1 MQARRFYLDTQT
13 RQFVGG
19 FDRSFPASSTSFFQE
34 DVEDIELYFLE
45 PTGDFSAP
53 YRGLD
58 YSGNTVKLAVGLT
71 APAALQTSWT
81 SLSTSIAASVST
93 LVGGGNGANE
103 VQRVSFSGRQP
114 ASGGFA
120 LTIPTRTLGEDTL
133 ESVTGGI
140 IRLNVN
146 HGFFNGQAVQIGEV
160 DSDVEGVSAANGFWY
175 VRNRT
180 NTSFQISQT
189 LEGDILAAINFIANG
204 IALPAFTTPQIPYN
218 ASAADVQQAFVTAGL
233 SDGGIPQISV
243 SGSFEAGFTCEFV
256 NGSAGVNFGQMTV
269 GSTLAASPAL
279 SGSLSLN
286 TNEVAALIAAGTNG
300 NLRMEVE
307 VAGSGKRQTYST
319 TASVAD
325 DMIVSASTSPVPV
338 GTAASFA
345 LTDGGGGV
353 WVVTVDA
360 NGILTTAKQ

>member
-58 YSGNTVKLAVGLT
+58 YSANTVKLAVGLT

-81 SLSTSIAASVST
+81 SLSTGITASVST

-103 VQRVSFSGRQP
+103 VQRISFSGRQP
-114 ASGGFA
+114 ASGAFSLTLPANQKPIGSLDNNFITIQNHGF
-120 LTIPTRTLGEDTL
+120 LNGQMVVIDNITYGGEDYDNTSWFVVDRSFNSFRISRTLGGTPLSNLQDL
-133 ESVTGGI
+133 GGYVTG
-140 IRLNVN
+140 V
-146 HGFFNGQAVQIGEV
+146 AVSTAQILHT
-160 DSDVEGVSAANGFWY
+160 A
-175 VRNRT
+175 T
-180 NTSFQISQT
+180 
-189 LEGDILAAINFIANG
+189 
-204 IALPAFTTPQIPYN
+204 
-218 ASAADVQQAFVTAGL
+218 AADVQQAFVNAGI
-233 SDGGIPQISV
+233 SDGGLPQIFV
-243 SGSFEAGFTCEFV
+243 SGSFEAGFTCTYANALGGADFP
-256 NGSAGVNFGQMTV
+256 AMTV
-269 GSTLAASPAL
+269 TSTLAASPAL
-279 SGSLSLN
+279 SGSLNLN

-319 TASVAD
+319 SASVAD

-345 LTDGGGGV
+345 LTDGSGGV

>member
-58 YSGNTVKLAVGLT
+58 YSANTVKLAVGLT

-81 SLSTSIAASVST
+81 SLSTGITASVSAN
-93 LVGGGNGANE
+93 VSGGGISS
-103 VQRVSFSGRQP
+103 VQQIIFSGRQP

-120 LTIPTRTLGEDTL
+120 LTILPRTI
-133 ESVTGGI
+133 S
-140 IRLNVN
+140 NVSNNGNFVIANN
-146 HGFFNGQAVQIGEV
+146 HGFLNGQAVVIGT
-160 DSDVEGVSAANGFWY
+160 VETNNNTFDDRTWY
-175 VRNRT
+175 VSERT
-180 NTSFQISQT
+180 PNTFRISAT
-189 LEGDILAAINFIANG
+189 PSGVALEGIDSVSGNASITAI
-204 IALPAFTTPQIPYN
+204 TTPQIPYN
-218 ASAADVQQAFVTAGL
+218 ASAADVQQAFVTAGV
-233 SDGGIPQISV
+233 SDGGIPQINV
-243 SGSFEAGFTCEFV
+243 SGSFESGFTCAFV
-256 NGSAGVNFGQMTV
+256 NSLAGVDFDNMTV
-269 GSTLAASPAL
+269 SSTLAASPAL
-279 SGSLSLN
+279 SGSLNLN
-286 TNEVAALIAAGTNG
+286 TNEIAALIAAGTNG

-319 TASVAD
+319 SASVAD